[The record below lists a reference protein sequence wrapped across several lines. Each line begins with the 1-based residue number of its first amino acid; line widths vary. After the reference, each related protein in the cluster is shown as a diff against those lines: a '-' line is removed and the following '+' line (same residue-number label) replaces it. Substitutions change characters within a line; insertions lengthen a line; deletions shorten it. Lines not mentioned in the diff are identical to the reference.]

1 LRRRKGNPNAREFP
15 GDLSFGPFLFSSWNQ
30 SESSCRSGPS
40 FCPPERDS
48 YGISRHRAL
57 LGRFS
62 FIEDLLYLQP
72 LSRRRPQN
80 PPRESLRCAAR
91 PRTLRR
97 TAHVQRLVAPRL
109 SFNRIFSGEA
119 VHHQHGYGPVPGH
132 KEVINEAVNRSTVCQ
147 ANVACWRLPPVP
159 AHPAERING
168 TSCRRDGRSAEVY
181 LCFPVP

>member
-1 LRRRKGNPNAREFP
+1 
-15 GDLSFGPFLFSSWNQ
+15 LSFGPFLFSSWNQ

-48 YGISRHRAL
+48 YGISQHRAL

-91 PRTLRR
+91 PL
-97 TAHVQRLVAPRL
+97 
-109 SFNRIFSGEA
+109 
-119 VHHQHGYGPVPGH
+119 
-132 KEVINEAVNRSTVCQ
+132 
-147 ANVACWRLPPVP
+147 
-159 AHPAERING
+159 
-168 TSCRRDGRSAEVY
+168 
-181 LCFPVP
+181 